1 MTKRARGATRPGQ
14 RRPATRVA
22 VRPSERPASP
32 EPMATT
38 TAVAAESTS
47 VTMTT
52 GTSGPT
58 REANRVRTRPSGA
71 FSASAAQEYAYVGT
85 DVRRIAKV
93 GGAMFATM
101 FVLYVLIEVV
111 HIVRI

>member
-14 RRPATRVA
+14 RRPTARVG
-22 VRPSERPASP
+22 VRPTGRPATT
-32 EPMATT
+32 EPTVATSVMADDPMTTLT
-38 TAVAAESTS
+38 TASSAPA
-47 VTMTT
+47 
-52 GTSGPT
+52 
-58 REANRVRTRPSGA
+58 READRVRTRPSGA

-101 FVLYVLIEVV
+101 FILYVLIEVV